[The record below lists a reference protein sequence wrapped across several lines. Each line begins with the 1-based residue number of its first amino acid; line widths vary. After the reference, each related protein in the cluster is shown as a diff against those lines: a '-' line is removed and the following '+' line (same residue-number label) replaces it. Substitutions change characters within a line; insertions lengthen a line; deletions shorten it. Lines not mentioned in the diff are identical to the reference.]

1 MSHPLYTGWALIALG
16 VVLLVFIIPFF
27 GSRIAG
33 NSKTDF
39 FSMKAAYWCILSG
52 VFLIILQAVQSLS
65 CQVIEALRK

>member
-1 MSHPLYTGWALIALG
+1 MLHPLYTGWALIALG

-27 GSRIAG
+27 GARIAG